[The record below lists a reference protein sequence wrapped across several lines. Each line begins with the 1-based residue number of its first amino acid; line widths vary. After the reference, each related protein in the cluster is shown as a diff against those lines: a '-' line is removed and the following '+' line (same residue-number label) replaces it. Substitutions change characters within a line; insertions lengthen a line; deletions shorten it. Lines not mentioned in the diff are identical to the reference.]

1 MNPSNEV
8 VITADAHVGETNDL
22 RRRLPE
28 KFRDTLPEFGVDES
42 GRMDFKFKGK
52 SYPKRYDREPTEE
65 DLLREFRTDPSQG
78 TDLDRRL
85 RDMAMEGVD
94 GQVIFPNIG
103 LGMSMGTENQRL
115 LRGLG
120 PRLQRLCV
128 GGFRPAVEADETSRD
143 VVAG

>member
-42 GRMDFKFKGK
+42 GRLDFKFKGK

-94 GQVIFPNIG
+94 GQVIFPDIG
-103 LGMSMGTENQRL
+103 LGMSMGTE
-115 LRGLG
+115 
-120 PRLQRLCV
+120 
-128 GGFRPAVEADETSRD
+128 TS
-143 VVAG
+143 AYY